1 MQEWFLDANTLRS
14 NSTIGDFNKH
24 VPPHGDMLLLF
35 RYSLFK
41 KYTSN
46 NSDNLNV
53 FFFKGIVGGV
63 GPPGFPGLR
72 VSTLYLLRYGLVRI
86 FVLYVCE
93 IIFKDIRIQGFK
105 QILFYLAMIS
115 IKITLQNCCH
125 IPGMEYFCIL
135 HFWSGVSG
143 VFLWN
148 NKLVLV
154 YTSKASITFWKSAI
168 LSDVLTSTGLV
179 HSYIWLTNSKHHL
192 FWR

>member
-1 MQEWFLDANTLRS
+1 MQIHWDLTPPSGILISMFPHMVICCCCSDTLYKYHS
-14 NSTIGDFNKH
+14 WLAFQVSFVYLITSKFFK
-24 VPPHGDMLLLF
+24 
-35 RYSLFK
+35 RY
-41 KYTSN
+41 

-93 IIFKDIRIQGFK
+93 IIFKNIRIQGFK

-148 NKLVLV
+148 NKLCWFVPL
-154 YTSKASITFWKSAI
+154 KPA
-168 LSDVLTSTGLV
+168 L
-179 HSYIWLTNSKHHL
+179 L
-192 FWR
+192 FEKVQYFQMF